1 MQLPKLQ
8 IKKYNSKGDLQY
20 KYNPLHNYRYIEDKK
35 LDNGEYYPSSHQGG
49 ELIPRYSLVDFITN
63 KLDFDLEHPLD
74 IIPQWS
80 YDGSVN
86 LIIND
91 GQTFPKLIN
100 TRFSV
105 LGDNKYQIVDRQ
117 GNNDT
122 NLYNDAASFN
132 TSISLYKNYSAIPK
146 IKFLGTTENGELPIG
161 NYHFYFRYV
170 DSDGNETDF
179 IGESGLV
186 SIFKGTSRNKVNT
199 GFKNENSH
207 KSILFRLTNL
217 DTGFQYINVY
227 YTRSTAEAN
236 QNKVTTA
243 HKVRTKFMINSAY
256 ICNIRITGVEETENI
271 DIAQINPTYLLAKSV
286 KTQTICQNRLFF
298 GNIQKSEINYRELA
312 DLSLYFAPQ
321 LYLKSYTD
329 NNYDITYKTEATNTY
344 CDAKF
349 IYNYV
354 GYQNNEIYRF
364 GIVYI
369 LNDNTLSPVFNI
381 RGAYFDTNTNW
392 NGRTSNLIYNDTQPY
407 NSENKRS
414 YLQYNESTG
423 ILEGAVNV
431 LENIYGV
438 TRIHI
443 KENEFTNIIGINIQ
457 SLYPQLITKLSELGV
472 KGYFFV
478 RQARIPLKVCQ
489 ALTIGVVGEEGI
501 PAPYVN
507 NGFFTESFHK
517 IDKTRKNQKL
527 LHDHQSRVYI
537 QPNAPKYGAL
547 CPDYDVN
554 YEYLNSFFCGETF
567 YINKR
572 TNQMQFQ
579 ATSNDRIYSY
589 PAVYDTD
596 NYSQT
601 KVSILGVEDNTKQVG
616 LNKNLFTAR
625 AGDAEEAKYVEV
637 GTATSIRGSFGPY
650 LALDGYKIPGTIIDI
665 YTQDAITLSN
675 LDLFNIRATD
685 TSSYEAISDRYLL
698 EEFSNDTVYYR
709 GDSYICTFTHRL
721 NRNFQSSTAPTNDTI
736 VDIDTWASYNK
747 NKSDSKINIGD
758 LNAVKI
764 GTWFTFPIISNSN
777 LNIRSIDY
785 SNAEEST
792 IMGHGRG
799 FYPFY
804 DADAIGSTKI
814 PEGLCYNKGFNTNL
828 SSRFNFSLSNTPA
841 IKNDFSN
848 RIAYSDISVN
858 DAFKNGFRVFQGT
871 HFRDYPKTY
880 GAITKLIE
888 QSGDIIC
895 VFEHGIALIPV
906 NERTVAG
913 EGSGGYVY
921 INTDNV
927 LPENPNILSD
937 MYGSQWKDSII
948 KTDSGIYGVDT
959 VAKKIWA
966 IKGQQIECI
975 SDLHI
980 DEFLNNN
987 INLTEKETTPTIGI
1001 KNVKTHYNPYKS
1013 DVMFTFYKDNTCWN
1027 ICYNE
1032 LQQKW
1037 MTFYSWIPSFTE
1049 SINNTMF
1056 SFNRQ
1061 SSKYIADLHNS
1072 LSSYKLSKG
1081 IVLDNNIIVSKDQE
1095 FNLLIKENYNSV
1107 VYSQV
1112 TNTDFKIED
1121 TKLIFK
1127 GNISKYTKEN
1137 PVAYVKVTAVI
1148 TYGDNY
1154 TKTLQSTLALIPENN
1169 LQYLTT
1175 DFWKHGQAGIIDG
1188 QEPIKPTHWYGQ
1200 QHPFEFEFV
1209 VADNPGLHKI
1219 FTNLEII
1226 ANKAKPESFHYE
1238 IIGEVYNFAKDKKNM
1253 YIRQEAIKHIWNVNG
1268 VDITYNSNYSNMQ
1281 CTQNFKSADLYH
1293 RYYDRQDHINTVYDS
1308 YQEAFNQGSSDYS
1321 HISGTEIVYYQN
1333 RNEFRIWEH
1342 TPAIDIEDQ
1351 PDTSDSTFGGRG
1363 LIASNMYYKEDR
1375 WLVQINPIT
1384 VLFKNEYN
1392 FNTNTTEWLNNNP
1405 PLYIN
1410 NSPIPDKIYQTT
1422 DNINIPNEL
1431 NNWKI
1436 IYEPTESSWV
1446 RDEIALKDRFVKI
1459 RIRYKGDE
1467 LAIINYIK
1475 TLYEQSFS

>member
-1 MQLPKLQ
+1 
-8 IKKYNSKGDLQY
+8 
-20 KYNPLHNYRYIEDKK
+20 
-35 LDNGEYYPSSHQGG
+35 
-49 ELIPRYSLVDFITN
+49 
-63 KLDFDLEHPLD
+63 
-74 IIPQWS
+74 
-80 YDGSVN
+80 
-86 LIIND
+86 
-91 GQTFPKLIN
+91 
-100 TRFSV
+100 
-105 LGDNKYQIVDRQ
+105 
-117 GNNDT
+117 
-122 NLYNDAASFN
+122 
-132 TSISLYKNYSAIPK
+132 
-146 IKFLGTTENGELPIG
+146 
-161 NYHFYFRYV
+161 
-170 DSDGNETDF
+170 
-179 IGESGLV
+179 
-186 SIFKGTSRNKVNT
+186 
-199 GFKNENSH
+199 
-207 KSILFRLTNL
+207 
-217 DTGFQYINVY
+217 
-227 YTRSTAEAN
+227 
-236 QNKVTTA
+236 
-243 HKVRTKFMINSAY
+243 
-256 ICNIRITGVEETENI
+256 
-271 DIAQINPTYLLAKSV
+271 
-286 KTQTICQNRLFF
+286 
-298 GNIQKSEINYRELA
+298 
-312 DLSLYFAPQ
+312 
-321 LYLKSYTD
+321 
-329 NNYDITYKTEATNTY
+329 
-344 CDAKF
+344 
-349 IYNYV
+349 
-354 GYQNNEIYRF
+354 
-364 GIVYI
+364 
-369 LNDNTLSPVFNI
+369 
-381 RGAYFDTNTNW
+381 
-392 NGRTSNLIYNDTQPY
+392 
-407 NSENKRS
+407 
-414 YLQYNESTG
+414 
-423 ILEGAVNV
+423 
-431 LENIYGV
+431 
-438 TRIHI
+438 
-443 KENEFTNIIGINIQ
+443 
-457 SLYPQLITKLSELGV
+457 
-472 KGYFFV
+472 
-478 RQARIPLKVCQ
+478 
-489 ALTIGVVGEEGI
+489 
-501 PAPYVN
+501 
-507 NGFFTESFHK
+507 
-517 IDKTRKNQKL
+517 
-527 LHDHQSRVYI
+527 
-537 QPNAPKYGAL
+537 
-547 CPDYDVN
+547 
-554 YEYLNSFFCGETF
+554 
-567 YINKR
+567 
-572 TNQMQFQ
+572 
-579 ATSNDRIYSY
+579 
-589 PAVYDTD
+589 
-596 NYSQT
+596 
-601 KVSILGVEDNTKQVG
+601 
-616 LNKNLFTAR
+616 
-625 AGDAEEAKYVEV
+625 
-637 GTATSIRGSFGPY
+637 
-650 LALDGYKIPGTIIDI
+650 
-665 YTQDAITLSN
+665 
-675 LDLFNIRATD
+675 
-685 TSSYEAISDRYLL
+685 
-698 EEFSNDTVYYR
+698 
-709 GDSYICTFTHRL
+709 
-721 NRNFQSSTAPTNDTI
+721 
-736 VDIDTWASYNK
+736 
-747 NKSDSKINIGD
+747 
-758 LNAVKI
+758 
-764 GTWFTFPIISNSN
+764 
-777 LNIRSIDY
+777 
-785 SNAEEST
+785 
-792 IMGHGRG
+792 MGHGRG

-913 EGSGGYVY
+913 EGNGGYVY

-1107 VYSQV
+1107 VYSKV

-1253 YIRQEAIKHIWNVNG
+1253 YIRQEAIKHIWNYNG
-1268 VDITYNSNYSNMQ
+1268 VDITYDNMYSDLQ
-1281 CTQNFKSADLYH
+1281 CSQNFKSADLYH
-1293 RYYDRQDHINTVYDS
+1293 KYYDRQDHINTVYDS

-1342 TPAIDIEDQ
+1342 TPAIDIDDQ
-1351 PDTSDSTFGGRG
+1351 QDTSDSIFGGRS
-1363 LIASNMYYKEDR
+1363 LIASNMYYKEDK

-1384 VLFKNEYN
+1384 VLFKNEYD
-1392 FNTNTTEWLNNNP
+1392 FNTNTTTEWLNNNP

-1410 NSPIPDKIYQTT
+1410 NSPIPDKVDKAEQ
-1422 DNINIPNEL
+1422 INIPNEL
-1431 NNWKI
+1431 KNWKI